1 MLNQSD
7 MSVKSNLWN
16 ILEKYDSQVEMRA
29 FCDSLSKAIQGLELS
44 DDDIL
49 NIAAVSN
56 LVDTNEIRFIDENV
70 GICNVI
76 F

>member
-1 MLNQSD
+1 
-7 MSVKSNLWN
+7 MSVKSKLWS
-16 ILEKYDSQVEMRA
+16 ILEKYDSQSEMRD
-29 FCDSLSKAIQGLELS
+29 FCDSLSKAIQDIELS
-44 DDDIL
+44 DDDII

-56 LVDTNEIRFIDENV
+56 LVDTQDIEFIDQSV

>member
-1 MLNQSD
+1 
-7 MSVKSNLWN
+7 MSVKSKLWS
-16 ILEKYDSQVEMRA
+16 ILEKYDSQAEMSS
-29 FCDSLSKAIQGLELS
+29 FCDSISKAIQGLELS

-56 LVDTNEIRFIDENV
+56 LVDDEDIQFIDQNV
-70 GICNVI
+70 GICNVV

>member
-1 MLNQSD
+1 MQNI
-7 MSVKSNLWN
+7 KSTLWN
-16 ILEKYDSQVEMRA
+16 ILERYDRQPEMKS
-29 FCDSLSKAIQGLELS
+29 FCDSLSRAIQGMELS

-56 LVDTNEIRFIDENV
+56 LVDSDEIEFIDKNI
-70 GICNVI
+70 GICNAI

>member
-1 MLNQSD
+1 
-7 MSVKSNLWN
+7 MSVKSTLWS
-16 ILEKYDSQVEMRA
+16 ILEKYDSQSEMST

-44 DDDIL
+44 DDDVI

-56 LVDTNEIRFIDENV
+56 LVDSDEIEFIDQNV
-70 GICNVI
+70 GICNVV

>member
-1 MLNQSD
+1 
-7 MSVKSNLWN
+7 MSTKQTLWN
-16 ILEKYDSQVEMRA
+16 ILEKYDSQVEMKS
-29 FCDSLSKAIQGLELS
+29 FCDSLSKAIQGKDLS
-44 DDDIL
+44 DDDVL

-56 LVDTNEIRFIDENV
+56 LVDTQDIEFIDTNI

>member
-1 MLNQSD
+1 
-7 MSVKSNLWN
+7 MSVKSTLWS
-16 ILEKYDSQVEMRA
+16 ILEKYDSQSEMSA

-44 DDDIL
+44 DDDVL

-56 LVDTNEIRFIDENV
+56 LVDSDEIEFIDQNV
-70 GICNVI
+70 GICNVV

>member
-1 MLNQSD
+1 
-7 MSVKSNLWN
+7 MSVKSTLWS
-16 ILEKYDSQVEMRA
+16 ILERYDSQSEMSA

-44 DDDIL
+44 DDDVL
-49 NIAAVSN
+49 NIAAASN
-56 LVDTNEIRFIDENV
+56 LVDSDEIEFIDQNI

>member
-1 MLNQSD
+1 MTTKQT
-7 MSVKSNLWN
+7 LWN
-16 ILEKYDSQVEMRA
+16 ILEKYDSQSEMKD

-44 DDDIL
+44 DNDVL

-56 LVDTNEIRFIDENV
+56 LVDVEEIEFIDTNI
-70 GICNVI
+70 GICNVV